1 MEVGRASTQN
11 KGRVS
16 LGLSREDLPGQG
28 SKAESGQAG
37 IGSVRARVPGKGK
50 VTKRA
55 AAVEEVRRFAKER
68 DVLFDRAREHA
79 SGMMAAGW
87 NVDALMGSPRAY
99 LRARFST
106 LGHRVI
112 RDLEA
117 EARRVG
123 SEHAEKLVQ
132 IEAR

>member
-1 MEVGRASTQN
+1 MEVGRSST

-16 LGLSREDLPGQG
+16 LGLSLGDLPGQVG
-28 SKAESGQAG
+28 KADVAV
-37 IGSVRARVPGKGK
+37 VRGRGK

-87 NVDALMGSPRAY
+87 NVDVLMGSPRAY